1 MNIRPHIEKLQ
12 GLSDIKKKI
21 ILWTVVAVLAIVM
34 GFFWVKGTIR
44 TFSQISQSV
53 KNVNMPSLDI
63 LETTTPTNK

>member
-34 GFFWVKGTIR
+34 GFFWVKGAMYN
-44 TFSQISQSV
+44 FSKIGQSV
-53 KNVNMPSLDI
+53 QNIKVLD
-63 LETTTPTNK
+63 LNK